1 MAIPHIVDTVINE
14 YITLFNEHLPE
25 TIVGLYIHGS
35 IALNAYVE
43 DSSDIDFITITNR
56 PLEEKDSSS
65 LSYIHSTIAKK
76 YKKPELDGVY
86 IQWSDMGKLY
96 TNRSDFNCKYQFYNN
111 EKLCYGDYFNFNPVT
126 WWVLKNKGIN
136 ILGPDSKGFEFDIQP
151 QQLCSYVLGNMNTYW
166 ASRIK
171 TSENSINDIITMPT
185 DKIDF
190 EVEWNVLGLL
200 RQFFTLKEY
209 DIVSKLEAGEYGLT
223 QIPVEWHSI
232 IEEAMNIRK
241 GIKANIFSSDME
253 RIDKTLRFSKFLI
266 THCNNMIEKNYPNK
280 KECKNIPF
288 YFNKRFV
295 K

>member
-1 MAIPHIVDTVINE
+1 MAIPLIVDKVINE

-25 TIVGLYIHGS
+25 TIEGLYIHGS

-56 PLEEKDSSS
+56 PLAEKDSSA
-65 LSYIHSTIAKK
+65 LSYIHSMIAKK

-86 IQWSDMGKLY
+86 IHWRDMGKLY
-96 TNRSDFNCKYQFYNN
+96 TNSSDFNCSYLFYNN
-111 EKLCYGDYFNFNPVT
+111 EKLRYGDYFNFNPVT

-136 ILGPDSKGFEFDIQP
+136 ILGQDPKDLEIDIQP
-151 QQLCSYVLGNMNTYW
+151 QQLFSYVIGNLNTYW

-171 TSENSINDIITMPT
+171 TAENSINDIVTMPT

-190 EVEWNVLGLL
+190 EIEWNVLGLL

-209 DIVSKLEAGEYGLT
+209 DIVSKLDAGEYGLT

-266 THCNNMIEKNYPNK
+266 TRCNNMIEKSLS
-280 KECKNIPF
+280 
-288 YFNKRFV
+288 
-295 K
+295 